1 MGDLDLGDRIESL
14 LSEGLDH
21 YGGGRIDRAVM
32 CWREVLRLDP
42 NCGEARDY
50 LADAGAEGDPQSDKP
65 NQGRPYKDSLLDEAK
80 QAIAAGDLEPAFEL
94 LELLAEQEPTDL
106 PIQGHYELVRFELSR
121 VYREQ
126 LGAGDRV
133 YEIVDRDRLFKFNLP
148 TEAGYLAS
156 LIDGAASLDSI
167 LDMSA
172 IDRFETVRTLVRLR
186 GAGVIRDQS

>member
-14 LSEGLDH
+14 LTEGLDH
-21 YGGGRIDRAVM
+21 YGSGRVDRAVM

-42 NCGEARDY
+42 TCEEAHDY
-50 LADAGAEGDPQSDKP
+50 LADAGAEDSPAGENR

-80 QAIAAGDLEPAFEL
+80 QAIAAGELEPAFEL

-106 PIQGHYELVRFELSR
+106 PIQGHYELVRLELSR
-121 VYREQ
+121 AYREQ
-126 LGAGDRV
+126 LGAGERV
-133 YEIVDRDRLFKFNLP
+133 YEIVDRDRLFQFNLP

-156 LIDGAASLDSI
+156 LIDGVATLDSI

-172 IDRFETVRTLVRLR
+172 IDRFETVRTLVRLQ
-186 GAGVIRDQS
+186 GAGVIQGQS